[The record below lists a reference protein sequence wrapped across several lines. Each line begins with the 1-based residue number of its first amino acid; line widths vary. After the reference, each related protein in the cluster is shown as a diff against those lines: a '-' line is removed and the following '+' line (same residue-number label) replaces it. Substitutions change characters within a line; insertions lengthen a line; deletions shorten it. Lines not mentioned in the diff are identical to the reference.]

1 MRNRLIS
8 FLSIF
13 SFFLSFPLIQAS
25 ATAKAGGVCTK
36 VGATAIAGGKK
47 YTCVKSGKK
56 NIWSKGI
63 SANKAL
69 AIDIKKIYSTDSGY
83 YDDINGGPLA
93 PDPRIPE
100 QWIEAQKHYK
110 QNYMQSGQFRI
121 AKYDL
126 GVNRPKATFQPAGD
140 FNKIDSCKIRND
152 MNRSG
157 LSHYPSS
164 YKAERRHPA
173 PNSVIQLI
181 PIYAEDTAKPKNSPT
196 QDYSKYLEFIRDWID
211 YSSDFG
217 SNAQIKIP
225 SEYIKFPN
233 KVEPYKLYHPVNWNT
248 PGHVKFNKDVIAA
261 VDASIDFSG
270 VHIGIIVA
278 PPGTDASVMQ
288 QAALG
293 SFQTAEG
300 LVPVATSQVA
310 HLAANMSK
318 SEYSILGHPF
328 WWIHELYHVGYGF
341 DDRYGDPKNL
351 TGKGEFGMGWWT
363 MMTPWGGD
371 LSVWEKWLIGFM
383 QDSQIQCVTTPKTS
397 IHWIAPA
404 SVKTQESKAVVIPIS
419 STKVVVA
426 ESIRPAGLHFKTPQR
441 VQGVLVY
448 EIDLLKNE
456 HGMGMKLSLPTNRE
470 MNSDPFRYGFYLG
483 DAPLRKDDKT
493 VSNGYEISVIESG
506 TFGDVIKVQKLN

>member
-1 MRNRLIS
+1 MIKKLIA
-8 FLSIF
+8 FLSML
-13 SFFLSFPLIQAS
+13 SLTLSFPLISVNA
-25 ATAKAGGVCTK
+25 AVKAGSSCKTLGITSVTS
-36 VGATAIAGGKK
+36 GKTF
-47 YTCVKSGKK
+47 TCIKSGNKLVW
-56 NIWSKGI
+56 NKGI
-63 SANKAL
+63 STNKAL

-100 QWIEAQKHYK
+100 QWIEAQKYYE
-110 QNYMQSGQFRI
+110 QNNMQSGQFRI
-121 AKYDL
+121 AKYNL
-126 GVNRPKATFQPAGD
+126 GTNRPKALFEPAGD
-140 FNKIDSCKIRND
+140 FNKIDACKIRND
-152 MNRSG
+152 INRSG
-157 LSHYPSS
+157 LSHHPSS
-164 YKAERRHPA
+164 YKVERRHPS

-181 PIYAEDTAKPKNSPT
+181 PIYAEDTAKPKNSPS
-196 QDYSKYLEFIRDWID
+196 QDYSKYLEFIKDWID

-225 SEYIKFPN
+225 NEYIKFPN
-233 KVEPYKLYHPVNWNT
+233 KIEPYKLYHPVNWDT

-261 VDASIDFSG
+261 VDSSIDFSG

-300 LVPVATSQVA
+300 LVPVASSQVS
-310 HLAANMSK
+310 HLATNMSK

-341 DDRYGDPKNL
+341 DDHYGDPKNL

-371 LSVWEKWLIGFM
+371 LSVWEKWLLGFV
-383 QDSQIQCVTTPKTS
+383 QDSQIQCVTNTKTS

-419 STKVVVA
+419 LNKVVVV
-426 ESIRPAGLHFKTPQR
+426 ESIRPAGLHYKTPQK
-441 VQGVLVY
+441 VQGALVY
-448 EIDLLKNE
+448 EIDLSKNE

-470 MNSDPFRYGFYLG
+470 MNPNPFSYGFYLG
-483 DAPLRKDDKT
+483 DASLRKDDKT